1 MTGDVKPKRASR
13 ATEQRNRRALKRGGG
28 LLPFQ
33 QRFVS
38 ALTRKH
44 GAPEIGILCTPRAQ
58 GKSWLCG
65 RLIGRSLTPDDALH
79 EDGVVNVL
87 VASSRSQAAIT
98 LEFARQA
105 VADVPG
111 IRWSNDG
118 AIHVASRASIKIISS
133 DARRSL
139 GLGAHA
145 RWLFCDEP
153 SAWSPQ
159 AGRRLFDSMRTALGK
174 RHCQIVLCGTVAPS
188 PTQGPGSWWPELV
201 KAGSGAGVH
210 IELLQA
216 DETKWREWDE
226 CLRVNPAHLVNP
238 FLEKT
243 LRREFDEALKSER
256 AALPFRQYRLNLPG
270 GESTGEQPLITSEEW
285 QRVCVR
291 HVPDIE
297 GAPVVGVDLGGS
309 RSWSAAS
316 AIWPSG
322 RIEAWAIAPGV
333 PSLADQEHDD
343 QVAEVSYLEL
353 VRSGGLTVDEGQHVP
368 SIERLISRIW
378 AWNPAAIVCDPYRVA
393 ELHQVVSG
401 RVRIVERLRGGGEA
415 TSNVQALRARL
426 LDSNAGVSESSRAL
440 LGASFAQTAL
450 TIDASGVT
458 KVTKAR
464 ARRSRDDAVAALL
477 LACGEAARRPALVV
491 QRAAVI
497 SRSGQVTWF

>member
-1 MTGDVKPKRASR
+1 MSGKLTDYNRLKKQ
-13 ATEQRNRRALKRGGG
+13 EQRARDSILKGG

-33 QRFVS
+33 QRFVA

-65 RLIGRSLTPDDALH
+65 QLIGRSLTPGDDLH
-79 EDGVVNVL
+79 ENSVVNVL
-87 VASSRSQAAIT
+87 VASSRSQASIT

-105 VADVPG
+105 VADVEG

-174 RHCQIVLCGTVAPS
+174 RKCQIVLCGTVAPS
-188 PTQGPGSWWPELV
+188 PTQGVGSWWPELV

-216 DETKWREWDE
+216 DEQRWRDWGE
-226 CLRVNPAHLVNP
+226 CLRVNPAYLVNP

-243 LRREFDEALKSER
+243 LRREFEEALKSER
-256 AALPFRQYRLNLPG
+256 AAIPFRQYRLNLPG
-270 GESTGEQPLITSEEW
+270 GESTGEQPLITASEW
-285 QRVCVR
+285 ARVCVR
-291 HVPDIE
+291 PVPECE
-297 GAPVVGVDLGGS
+297 GAPVIGVDLGGS
-309 RSWSAAS
+309 ISWSAAC

-322 RIEAWAIAPGV
+322 RIEAWALAPGV
-333 PSLADQEHDD
+333 PGLAEQERDD
-343 QVAEVSYLEL
+343 QVPEGAYVEL
-353 VRSGGLTVDEGQHVP
+353 VRSGGLSVDDVRAVP
-368 SIERLISRIW
+368 DIGLLLSRIW
-378 AWNPAAIVCDPYRVA
+378 AWDPVCIVSDPYRAA
-393 ELHQVVSG
+393 ELHGTVAG
-401 RVRIVERLRGGGEA
+401 RVRIIERARGGGETTA
-415 TSNVQALRARL
+415 NVQALRARL
-426 LDSNAGVSESSRAL
+426 LDTSAGVSATSCAL
-440 LGASFAQTAL
+440 LGAAFEQTVL
-450 TIDASGVT
+450 TIEGSGVS
-458 KVTKAR
+458 KVKKAR
-464 ARRSRDDAVAALL
+464 AKRSREDAAAALL
-477 LACGEAARRPALVV
+477 LAAGELARRPAPVEVRVAVV
-491 QRAAVI
+491 RPGHV
-497 SRSGQVTWF
+497 RWL